1 MHGSTMN
8 QRKEQTIK
16 SKYQQQRKCTL
27 GPKALLFK
35 SLSTLM
41 EATYADL
48 KAGYAVC
55 STLQNYTL

>member
-8 QRKEQTIK
+8 QRKEQTIN
-16 SKYQQQRKCTL
+16 SKYKQQRKYTL

-48 KAGYAVC
+48 KAE
-55 STLQNYTL
+55 